1 MSTSRSGARRAAAAK
16 RPTGRAPAKH
26 LTIRDVPDDLARA
39 LAEET
44 QRRGEPLDR
53 AVIDLLRRA
62 LGVGAGPGYDNGLG
76 RLAGTW
82 SEQDLAGFEEATRCF
97 EAIDAD
103 LWR

>member
-1 MSTSRSGARRAAAAK
+1 MSTSRSGARRAAVAK
-16 RPTGRAPAKH
+16 RPADRQPARR

-44 QRRGEPLDR
+44 RRRGEPLDR
-53 AVIDLLRRA
+53 AVIDLLRTA
-62 LGVGAGPGYDNGLG
+62 LGVGAGPRYDNGLG

-82 SEQDLAGFEEATRCF
+82 SEQDLSGFEEATRCF
-97 EAIDAD
+97 EAIDED